1 MWVKFLAKGK
11 SGGVYCNIITISRI
25 VCHKLHCLNAVLSCI
40 LTYSLTDSGHMMNYC
55 ISLRERGTRCSI
67 GSRLNLG
74 NIRNVEVHG
83 FQFAPV
89 DCSYNVG
96 NLL

>member
-1 MWVKFLAKGK
+1 
-11 SGGVYCNIITISRI
+11 
-25 VCHKLHCLNAVLSCI
+25 LNAVLSCT
-40 LTYSLTDSGHMMNYC
+40 LTYSLTDSGHIMNYC

-74 NIRNVEVHG
+74 NRSNVEVHG
-83 FQFAPV
+83 LQFAPV

-96 NLL
+96 NLLWHGRFHVSYCSLNEISHDLYAQ